1 MEYERTP
8 KVSVIAP
15 IYGVEQFIGK
25 AAKSMM
31 EQTLDDVEF
40 IFVDDCT
47 PDNSIK
53 VLSEVIS
60 RYPERSS
67 HVKVIK
73 HGCKKHRLES
83 SPR

>member
-40 IFVDDCT
+40 IF
-47 PDNSIK
+47 P
-53 VLSEVIS
+53 L
-60 RYPERSS
+60 
-67 HVKVIK
+67 
-73 HGCKKHRLES
+73 
-83 SPR
+83 